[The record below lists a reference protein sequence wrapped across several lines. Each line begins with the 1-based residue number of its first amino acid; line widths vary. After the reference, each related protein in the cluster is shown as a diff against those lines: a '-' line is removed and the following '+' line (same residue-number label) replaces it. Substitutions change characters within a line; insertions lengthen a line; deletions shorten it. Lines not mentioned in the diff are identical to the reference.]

1 MALLRLNKISH
12 KIILPISVLALLS
25 LLGAVFILN
34 QIETVVE
41 KIDQAKNQSV
51 PFAMTA
57 KEMDRD
63 VVEVQQWL
71 TDISATRGLD
81 GLNDGFDEAEK
92 ARQRFLKGV
101 DAYKDLYKDNPQM
114 LQELKKLT
122 DAFESWYEVGKQM
135 ANAYVSGGPEAGNKL
150 MGGFDQQAENLA
162 KVMEPFVDRQLQE
175 ADTLL
180 FDVDSAANQLVT
192 ILFVA
197 LSVMIVVM
205 VLGSLFLSRNI
216 TSSISGLQ
224 KTIDEVSR
232 SGELKHR
239 ALISGKDEIAQMGN
253 AFNELLQQM
262 ELTIEE
268 TNTVVGAIAR
278 GEFDQQIKSELKG
291 DFERLKQG
299 VNGSA
304 QSVRF
309 TMLELEKVM
318 SGLEQGDF
326 SIRMDSKVEESFRNK
341 VDTSMSS
348 INRILSEINQ
358 VMSALNDG
366 DFSARVESDAQGDL
380 LNLKENINESTGRL
394 EAAIAE
400 IVFIATEQAN
410 GNLNQRSNSH
420 FEGQLAKLQQVINAS
435 SDKLK
440 QTISHAMQASDSVYG
455 AAVELSKG
463 TQGLNEQ
470 AQEQAASLNQ
480 SAKTVD
486 EMGSSAQ
493 QTVAQAKTAAK
504 ATTEVQVQVDQG
516 QEVMK
521 QSIQAMTKIEESSHQ
536 ISDIIQLMDGIAFQT
551 NLLALNAAV
560 EAARAGE
567 AGRGFAVVAGE
578 VRNLAQKSTDASKEI
593 KALIEDSVERVNEG
607 TRLAVSSG
615 EVLNQINESI
625 RQVTDEVDSIVNS
638 SERQLMDIHEVHTAL
653 NQINHLTQQNLNL
666 VMASDQSAE
675 SMREQSQ
682 QLKEEMAFFK
692 IN

>member
-12 KIILPISVLALLS
+12 KIILPIGLLALLS
-25 LLGAVFILN
+25 VIGSIFIFN

-92 ARQRFLKGV
+92 ARQRFLDGV
-101 DAYKDLYKDNPQM
+101 DAYKELYKDNPQM
-114 LQELKKLT
+114 LQELARLT
-122 DAFESWYEVGKQM
+122 DAFESWYEVGKKM
-135 ANAYVSGGPEAGNKL
+135 ANAYVSGGPQSGNQI
-150 MGGFDQQAENLA
+150 MGSFDQQAENLA
-162 KVMEPFVDRQLQE
+162 QVLEPFVNRQLQE

-180 FDVDSAANQLVT
+180 FDVDIAANQLVT
-192 ILFVA
+192 ILFAA
-197 LSVMIVVM
+197 LSMMIVVM
-205 VLGSLFLSRNI
+205 VLGSLLLSRNI
-216 TSSISGLQ
+216 TSSILGLQ
-224 KTIDEVSR
+224 KTIDEVSQ

-239 ALISGKDEIAQMGN
+239 AEISGKDEIAQMGN
-253 AFNELLQQM
+253 SFNELLQQM

-278 GEFDQQIKSELKG
+278 GEFDQEIKSELKG

-309 TMLELEKVM
+309 TMQELEKVM
-318 SGLEQGDF
+318 SGLDQGDF
-326 SIRMDSKVEESFRNK
+326 SIRMDPKVEESFRNK
-341 VDTSMSS
+341 VDNSMSS

-394 EAAIAE
+394 EAAIDE
-400 IVFIATEQAN
+400 IVFIATEQAS
-410 GNLNQRSNSH
+410 GNLNQRSSRH

-440 QTISHAMQASDSVYG
+440 QTISHAMHASDSVYG

-463 TQGLNEQ
+463 TQTLNEQ

-493 QTVAQAKTAAK
+493 QTVAQAQTAAK
-504 ATTEVQVQVDQG
+504 ATTEVQAQVDQG

-521 QSIQAMTKIEESSHQ
+521 QSILAMEKIEESSHR
-536 ISDIIQLMDGIAFQT
+536 ISDIIQLMDSIAFQT

-638 SERQLMDIHEVHTAL
+638 SERQLSDIHQIHTAL

-682 QLKEEMAFFK
+682 
-692 IN
+692 